1 MLKRSFAIGALTDI
15 GNVKKT
21 NEDNI
26 LVKVGDEKNG
36 EFGLFLVADGMGG
49 LAAGEVASG
58 IIVNEFNL
66 WWERQ
71 LPGILNQ
78 EGNTVLD
85 TDTVL
90 NAISWELDRLIQDI
104 NKKIIRF
111 GLSINAKVGSTLTLL
126 FIYQNKY
133 LIKHVGDSRIYR
145 INSSITKLTEDHSWV
160 AQQVKEGKIKEEE
173 AKYHPKRNIL
183 TRCLGVMENLEIFEA
198 CGDISDDD
206 GFLVCSDGFH
216 NYLDEHEIY
225 CSLSSCKKED
235 ADVQKTLRELLE
247 IVKLRGAAD
256 NISAV
261 AVCQHIYRDYSDS
274 ILNIKGIINRIT
286 GNFGGW

>member
-104 NKKIIRF
+104 NKKIIR
-111 GLSINAKVGSTLTLL
+111 LD
-126 FIYQNKY
+126 YQ
-133 LIKHVGDSRIYR
+133 LMPR
-145 INSSITKLTEDHSWV
+145 
-160 AQQVKEGKIKEEE
+160 
-173 AKYHPKRNIL
+173 
-183 TRCLGVMENLEIFEA
+183 
-198 CGDISDDD
+198 
-206 GFLVCSDGFH
+206 LVR
-216 NYLDEHEIY
+216 L
-225 CSLSSCKKED
+225 
-235 ADVQKTLRELLE
+235 
-247 IVKLRGAAD
+247 
-256 NISAV
+256 
-261 AVCQHIYRDYSDS
+261 
-274 ILNIKGIINRIT
+274 
-286 GNFGGW
+286 